1 MGFGLLGSLLFGFGV
16 VFLALSGLRALQTET
31 GTTFTGDWS
40 WVPYL
45 IMIFVL
51 ALGGALVWLLRTASK
66 RREGG
71 PMTTGTGQAS
81 GTVTRA
87 DIEAKLA
94 EIRGATDT
102 TTEVA
107 QEATKP
113 VLVIVGIAVVL
124 GAFLLGR
131 RRGQKRS
138 TIVEV
143 RRI

>member
-1 MGFGLLGSLLFGFGV
+1 
-16 VFLALSGLRALQTET
+16 
-31 GTTFTGDWS
+31 
-40 WVPYL
+40 
-45 IMIFVL
+45 
-51 ALGGALVWLLRTASK
+51 
-66 RREGG
+66 
-71 PMTTGTGQAS
+71 MTTGSRNAS

-102 TTEVA
+102 TAEVA
-107 QEATKP
+107 EEAVKP
-113 VLVIVGIAVVL
+113 VLIILGIALVV

-131 RRGQKRS
+131 RRGRKRS

>member
-1 MGFGLLGSLLFGFGV
+1 
-16 VFLALSGLRALQTET
+16 
-31 GTTFTGDWS
+31 
-40 WVPYL
+40 
-45 IMIFVL
+45 
-51 ALGGALVWLLRTASK
+51 
-66 RREGG
+66 
-71 PMTTGTGQAS
+71 MTTGTRNTS

-94 EIRGATDT
+94 EIRGVTDT

-107 QEATKP
+107 EEAVKP
-113 VLVIVGIAVVL
+113 VLIVLGVAVVL

-131 RRGQKRS
+131 RRGRKRS